1 MSTTKNVYQ
10 EHGYYNR
17 EDYLRCLSE
26 DWDMPFM
33 TVKML
38 ADMLGPNEDFDGLVT
53 ALEDADEMEDLFMQE
68 VRYVE

>member
-1 MSTTKNVYQ
+1 MNTPKNVYQ

-38 ADMLGPNEDFDGLVT
+38 ANMLGPEEDFDGLVT
-53 ALEDADEMEDLFMQE
+53 ALEDADEMGELFM
-68 VRYVE
+68 

>member
-1 MSTTKNVYQ
+1 MKELNVYQ

-17 EDYLRCLSE
+17 EDYLRCMSE
-26 DWDMPFM
+26 DWNIPFT

-53 ALEDADEMEDLFMQE
+53 ALEDVDVMGDLF
-68 VRYVE
+68 V

>member
-1 MSTTKNVYQ
+1 MSTPKNVYQ

-38 ADMLGPNEDFDGLVT
+38 ADMLGSEEDFDGLVT
-53 ALEDADEMEDLFMQE
+53 ALEDADEMGELFM
-68 VRYVE
+68 

>member
-1 MSTTKNVYQ
+1 MSTPKNVYQ

-38 ADMLGPNEDFDGLVT
+38 ANMLGSEEDFDGLVT
-53 ALEDADEMEDLFMQE
+53 ALEDADEMGELFM
-68 VRYVE
+68 

>member
-1 MSTTKNVYQ
+1 MSTPKNVYQ

-17 EDYLRCLSE
+17 VDYLRCLSE

-38 ADMLGPNEDFDGLVT
+38 ANMLGPEDDFDGLVT
-53 ALEDADEMEDLFMQE
+53 ALEDADEMGELFM
-68 VRYVE
+68 

>member
-1 MSTTKNVYQ
+1 MNTPKNIYQ

-53 ALEDADEMEDLFMQE
+53 ALEDADEMGDLFM
-68 VRYVE
+68 

>member
-1 MSTTKNVYQ
+1 MSTPKNVYQ

-38 ADMLGPNEDFDGLVT
+38 ADILGSEEDFDGLVT
-53 ALEDADEMEDLFMQE
+53 ALEDADEMGELFM
-68 VRYVE
+68 

>member
-1 MSTTKNVYQ
+1 MSTPKNVYQ

-38 ADMLGPNEDFDGLVT
+38 ANILGPEEDFDGLVT
-53 ALEDADEMEDLFMQE
+53 ALEDADEMGELFM
-68 VRYVE
+68 

>member
-1 MSTTKNVYQ
+1 MSTHKNVYQ

-53 ALEDADEMEDLFMQE
+53 ALEDADEMGDLFM
-68 VRYVE
+68 

>member
-1 MSTTKNVYQ
+1 MDTHKNIYQ

-17 EDYLRCLSE
+17 EDYLRCLSD

-53 ALEDADEMEDLFMQE
+53 ALEDADEMGDLFMQE

>member
-1 MSTTKNVYQ
+1 MSTPKNVYQ

-38 ADMLGPNEDFDGLVT
+38 ANMLGPEEDFDGLVT
-53 ALEDADEMEDLFMQE
+53 ALEDADEMGELFM
-68 VRYVE
+68 

>member
-38 ADMLGPNEDFDGLVT
+38 ANMLGPEEDFDGLVT
-53 ALEDADEMEDLFMQE
+53 ALEDADEMGELFM
-68 VRYVE
+68 

>member
-1 MSTTKNVYQ
+1 MSTPKNIYQ

-17 EDYLRCLSE
+17 EDYLRCLSD

-53 ALEDADEMEDLFMQE
+53 ALEDADEMGELFM
-68 VRYVE
+68 

>member
-1 MSTTKNVYQ
+1 MNTPKNIYQ

-26 DWDMPFM
+26 DWNMPFM

-53 ALEDADEMEDLFMQE
+53 ALEDADEMGDLFM
-68 VRYVE
+68 

>member
-1 MSTTKNVYQ
+1 MNIPKNVYQ

-53 ALEDADEMEDLFMQE
+53 ALEDADEMGDLFM
-68 VRYVE
+68 

>member
-1 MSTTKNVYQ
+1 MNTPKNVYQ

-26 DWDMPFM
+26 DWDIPFM

-53 ALEDADEMEDLFMQE
+53 MLEDADEMENLFM
-68 VRYVE
+68 

>member
-1 MSTTKNVYQ
+1 MSTPKNVYQ

-38 ADMLGPNEDFDGLVT
+38 ADMLGPEEDFDGLVT
-53 ALEDADEMEDLFMQE
+53 ALEDADEMGELFM
-68 VRYVE
+68 

>member
-1 MSTTKNVYQ
+1 MSIPKNIYQ

-17 EDYLRCLSE
+17 EDYLRCLSD

-53 ALEDADEMEDLFMQE
+53 ALEDADEMGDLFM
-68 VRYVE
+68 

>member
-1 MSTTKNVYQ
+1 MSTPKNVYQ

-26 DWDMPFM
+26 DWNMPFM

-38 ADMLGPNEDFDGLVT
+38 ADMLGPEEDFDGLVT
-53 ALEDADEMEDLFMQE
+53 ALEDADEMGELFM
-68 VRYVE
+68 

>member
-1 MSTTKNVYQ
+1 MNTPKNIYQ

-17 EDYLRCLSE
+17 EDYLCCLSE

-53 ALEDADEMEDLFMQE
+53 ALEDADEMGDLFM
-68 VRYVE
+68 